1 MAGSTCSERT
11 KCGATGMCGAA
22 TNIVAWSA
30 LSTYHSAKWSRT
42 TSSSGRPAEITGDRR
57 GAMPSES
64 AMNEL
69 YEKLHRR
76 FAGFARELTIEQRT
90 DLDGILWALA
100 NELAAEPQK
109 EKSDGV

>member
-1 MAGSTCSERT
+1 
-11 KCGATGMCGAA
+11 
-22 TNIVAWSA
+22 
-30 LSTYHSAKWSRT
+30 
-42 TSSSGRPAEITGDRR
+42 
-57 GAMPSES
+57 MPSES

-90 DLDGILWALA
+90 DLDGILWAIA